1 MNSWRNARPEI
12 LRHVSTARE
21 QYPDY
26 NLVVIGHSLGGAVA
40 ALAGTEMQ
48 LRGWGPQITTFGEP
62 RVGNE
67 AFVRFIDRLFGLDN
81 SHNQRLLLDGS
92 KDHTQSKFLRVTHIN
107 DPVPLLPFEE
117 WGYRMHA
124 GEIFISKPNLPFST
138 SDIEICDGDQDPR
151 CIAGKDEALSLMLNE
166 LNGNPYLTWNPQSG
180 EQVVLSTE
188 NNPNDKQ
195 PELGPQWSLI
205 PSKYRLWEL
214 LFAHRDYFWRIG
226 LCVPGGD
233 PTGPGV

>member
-1 MNSWRNARPEI
+1 
-12 LRHVSTARE
+12 
-21 QYPDY
+21 
-26 NLVVIGHSLGGAVA
+26 
-40 ALAGTEMQ
+40 
-48 LRGWGPQITTFGEP
+48 
-62 RVGNE
+62 
-67 AFVRFIDRLFGLDN
+67 
-81 SHNQRLLLDGS
+81 
-92 KDHTQSKFLRVTHIN
+92 
-107 DPVPLLPFEE
+107 
-117 WGYRMHA
+117 
-124 GEIFISKPNLPFST
+124 
-138 SDIEICDGDQDPR
+138 
-151 CIAGKDEALSLMLNE
+151 MLNE